1 MSPRDADEAGAPYWR
16 RAMSELRAMLLLDL
30 RRRIP
35 ALRTRHEDIVQET
48 LTDLSDRILE
58 GGDAIPSAW
67 IEPGVP
73 ALDEDRAHLA
83 RLARTILRRRTAD
96 LFRARVRGRADEP
109 VEHESESVA
118 SREQGSDQ
126 VAQTAEL
133 LRHTREAMEELSP
146 NDREA
151 LLLAAERDGERV
163 EGRMPDKDRQRLSRA
178 RARLLALVR
187 ERVGAT
193 ALIDLLESE

>member
-1 MSPRDADEAGAPYWR
+1 MSPRDAEEARAPYWR
-16 RAMSELRAMLLLDL
+16 SAMSELRAMLLLDL

-35 ALRTRHEDIVQET
+35 ALRSRHEDIVQEA
-48 LTDLSDRILE
+48 LADLSDRILE
-58 GGDAIPSAW
+58 GGEGIPSAW
-67 IEPGVP
+67 LQPETPS
-73 ALDEDRAHLA
+73 LEEDRAHLA

-118 SREQGSDQ
+118 SREVASDR

-133 LRHTREAMEELSP
+133 LRHTQAAMEALSA

-187 ERVGAT
+187 ERVGGT
-193 ALIDLLESE
+193 ALLDLLESE